1 MNDILEELN
10 DRVGIKGSL
19 VVTEDGIIIT
29 SAFRAPSDEERVAAL
44 AHSIISSSK
53 TALLRCGLKGFSRC
67 ELTADYGKMIILDLG
82 VSFLVVVTDRKV
94 DFASAIVDI
103 QSAAKRIRRLGTIQ
117 V

>member
-1 MNDILEELN
+1 MNEILEELN
-10 DRVGIKGSL
+10 ERVGIKGSL

-29 SAFRAPSDEERVAAL
+29 SAFRTPSDEERVAAL
-44 AHSIISSSK
+44 AHSFISSSK
-53 TALLRCGLKGFSRC
+53 TALLRCGLKGFTRC

-94 DFASAIVDI
+94 DFSSAIVDI

>member
-1 MNDILEELN
+1 MDEILEELN
-10 DRVGIKGSL
+10 ERVGIKGSL

-29 SAFRAPSDEERVAAL
+29 SAFRTPSDEERVAAL
-44 AHSIISSSK
+44 AHAIISSSK
-53 TALLRCGLKGFSRC
+53 TALLRGGLRGFSRC
-67 ELTADYGKMIILDLG
+67 ELTADYGKVIILDLG

>member
-1 MNDILEELN
+1 MHEILEELN
-10 DRVGIKGSL
+10 ERVGIKGSL
-19 VVTEDGIIIT
+19 VVTEDGITIT
-29 SAFRAPSDEERVAAL
+29 SSWRGHCDEERVAAL
-44 AHSIISSSK
+44 AHAIIQSSK

-67 ELTADYGKMIILDLG
+67 EITADYGKVIILDLG

-103 QSAAKRIRRLGTIQ
+103 QSAAKRIRRLGTIS